1 MLEALM
7 AASPGYPSS
16 EQLLEKAWD
25 ENTDPFTKTV
35 AVAIGRLRYKLGP
48 ASPSG
53 MDLAANAR
61 FCRHPVGGRSGWP
74 CS

>member
-1 MLEALM
+1 M

-35 AVAIGRLRYKLGP
+35 AVAIGRLRYKLEP

-53 MDLAANAR
+53 HGPRRQRSLLPAPSRRTVGLALLVR
-61 FCRHPVGGRSGWP
+61 C
-74 CS
+74 